1 MQSAVGP
8 FTPSTTSHRHIP
20 LTALPITVRRAT
32 ACSACSE
39 LNNRQQADPGRRVLL
54 LQLALTAA
62 VAGPSSAR
70 DFIVPLD
77 STGRLPP
84 GYEDLTRR
92 LVNALQ
98 DSISADINGASEN
111 EVRRKADPAKGLVKD
126 WVSKWRD
133 DRSVRG
139 SVSHDQLSAML
150 QQLGSYYQK
159 NGSRSRMSKD
169 VGGSLLNKLKAAEAS
184 LPPVETKKKGLFG

>member
-1 MQSAVGP
+1 VCEEVKLCRFSNCLSQNLVLFA
-8 FTPSTTSHRHIP
+8 
-20 LTALPITVRRAT
+20 A
-32 ACSACSE
+32 E
-39 LNNRQQADPGRRVLL
+39 LNTRQQADPGRRVLL

-84 GYEDLTRR
+84 GAASFTTMCNTSYWACLCHRYALLTGYEDLTRR

-111 EVRRKADPAKGLVKD
+111 EVRKRDSQICSQLQSKQNLPAV
-126 WVSKWRD
+126 
-133 DRSVRG
+133 
-139 SVSHDQLSAML
+139 
-150 QQLGSYYQK
+150 
-159 NGSRSRMSKD
+159 
-169 VGGSLLNKLKAAEAS
+169 
-184 LPPVETKKKGLFG
+184 